1 MGETAGPS
9 TTLRSGRDDKSE
21 GGGFGDGK
29 FVGGINNSVGGINDS
44 PHWRADGKMCKE
56 KRCLNIEAPLIFDR
70 DVEAR

>member
-1 MGETAGPS
+1 
-9 TTLRSGRDDKSE
+9 
-21 GGGFGDGK
+21 
-29 FVGGINNSVGGINDS
+29 VGGINDS